1 MRSGSIHIAF
11 APWMERL
18 FSWSPLVIQEA
29 PFTVAKVISLF
40 AHSNLYRAM
49 DRSHPNVPPPASLPN
64 INIMM
69 PHMLFGDDA
78 SSLHFDL
85 QEPHLH
91 RELLAEANILMKVYF
106 VSIQGQVSL
115 QDNYI

>member
-1 MRSGSIHIAF
+1 MKGGSIQIAF
-11 APWMERL
+11 MPWMERL
-18 FSWSPLVIQEA
+18 FTCSPLVIQEA

-40 AHSNLYRAM
+40 AHSNLHRAM
-49 DRSHPNVPPPASLPN
+49 DRSHPNVPPLPSLPN

-78 SSLHFDL
+78 SSLHL
-85 QEPHLH
+85 EPHLH
-91 RELLAEANILMKVYF
+91 RELLAEANILMKEYF
-106 VSIQGQVSL
+106 VSIQGQVSW